1 MTGAGSPEERFASL
15 AEALLADSRVGEGR
29 MFGSQVLKVTGKV
42 FVMLVKGRLV
52 LKLPAERVQAL
63 VTGGAGKPFDPG
75 HGRPS
80 KEWVAV
86 VLADADW
93 QALAREARDF
103 VASASGTRRPRK
115 SRKEAKE
122 KSPK

>member
-1 MTGAGSPEERFASL
+1 MMRAGPAEERFAML
-15 AEALLADSRVGEGR
+15 AEALLADRRVGEGR
-29 MFGSQVLKVTGKV
+29 MFGSQVLKVAGKV

-63 VTGGAGKPFDPG
+63 VTGGGGKPFDPG

-86 VLADADW
+86 ELGDADW

-103 VASASGTRRPRK
+103 VGSASATRSTRK
-115 SRKEAKE
+115 SRKEAKA
-122 KSPK
+122 KSAK

>member
-1 MTGAGSPEERFASL
+1 MTRAGPAEERFASL
-15 AEALLADSRVGEGR
+15 AEALLADPRVGEGR
-29 MFGSQVLKVTGKV
+29 MFGSQVVKVAGKV
-42 FVMLVKGRLV
+42 FAMLVKGRLV
-52 LKLPAERVQAL
+52 VKLPAERVEAL

-86 VLADADW
+86 ELGDGDW
-93 QALAREARDF
+93 QGLAREALDF
-103 VASASGTRRPRK
+103 VGSAAGTRRTRM